1 MGHILDL
8 MVVIN
13 VSKLKAT
20 LAASLRRVREGETL
34 IVTDRRRQVARVVP
48 IDTDDLVERP
58 ALEPFRPKPIELK
71 RGFSGS
77 VAALIAAERD
87 DR

>member
-1 MGHILDL
+1 M
-8 MVVIN
+8 MVIN

-20 LAASLRRVREGETL
+20 LAASLRRVRAGETL
-34 IVTDRRRQVARVVP
+34 VVTDRRREVARLVP

-58 ALEPFRPKPIELK
+58 ALEPFRPKPVALK
-71 RGFSGS
+71 NAFSGS
-77 VAALIAAERD
+77 VDALIAAERG